1 MLQISSLFKSTVNHG
16 DVYWWQMTLHL
27 DLVTSGAG
35 TADPSGA
42 PEFTPGF

>member
-1 MLQISSLFKSTVNHG
+1 
-16 DVYWWQMTLHL
+16 MTLHL

>member
-1 MLQISSLFKSTVNHG
+1 MNSMNSMNTSVVCKYINT
-16 DVYWWQMTLHL
+16 MTP
-27 DLVTSGAG
+27 TSGAG